1 MTDWLN
7 DRGNKWMTDWLSD
20 GGTNWMTNWMIGWE
34 TNWMSVW
41 QTDWLTDRL
50 SEWQTDWCK
59 DKINNENK
67 KLSHFTYVLYFM
79 LGAMVHSG
87 SGPFQASGLQ
97 RLAAE
102 ILDQLETLQVNWLI
116 GWLIDFLRLINWLD
130 TRSNGNITSKLIDW
144 LVDWFSD

>member
-1 MTDWLN
+1 MKTKN
-7 DRGNKWMTDWLSD
+7 MCY
-20 GGTNWMTNWMIGWE
+20 II
-34 TNWMSVW
+34 
-41 QTDWLTDRL
+41 
-50 SEWQTDWCK
+50 C
-59 DKINNENK
+59 
-67 KLSHFTYVLYFM
+67 VLYFM

-87 SGPFQASGLQ
+87 SGSFQASGLQ

-144 LVDWFSD
+144 LVDWFSE